1 MFESENNEELLD
13 YIKSSEIFEDSK
25 NIPELICNNINYLK
39 GNLSCSCY
47 SLGPIKSETYGI
59 LDQLIKLNNLGF
71 ITVKSCNGMKDP
83 ISCYNKCH
91 TNKQR
96 SYLRGL
102 IKKSD
107 YIKLQKLDS
116 DNFIVNIHSQSHLHY
131 TNILNED
138 LWVRVCNC
146 EQYFVKNI
154 TQSNQDSYECFVNCK
169 NIYNRILEDY
179 YDVSILDINFSR
191 PYFLFNEIIEILK

>member
-13 YIKSSEIFEDSK
+13 YIKSSEIFENSK

-39 GNLSCSCY
+39 GNLSSSCY
-47 SLGPIKSETYGI
+47 SLGPIESQTYGI

-71 ITVKSCNGMKDP
+71 ITVKSYNGMKDP

-107 YIKLQKLDS
+107 YSKLQKLDS

-131 TNILNED
+131 TNILNDD
-138 LWVRVCNC
+138 LWIRVCNC
-146 EQYFVKNI
+146 EQYFIKNI
-154 TQSNQDSYECFVNCK
+154 TQFNQNIYECFVNCK